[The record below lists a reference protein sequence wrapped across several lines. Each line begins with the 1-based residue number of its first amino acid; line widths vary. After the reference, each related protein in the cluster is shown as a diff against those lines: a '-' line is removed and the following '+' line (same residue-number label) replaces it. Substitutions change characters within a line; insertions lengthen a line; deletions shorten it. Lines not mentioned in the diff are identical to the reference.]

1 MHTELNRGR
10 IRNYTTVLL
19 VLVIIAAGLFFST
32 VGLPAPAFKPPSVV
46 TESGS
51 GTFLVYGVGDTE
63 EIEFIYPEVRHVS
76 LTIAYYSEE
85 NSAQGELFA
94 GPYWGD
100 NLRSPYVWH
109 TIFNEPTSDDTPD
122 QIPSETVEFDTD
134 RWKIELKSFSNPEKY
149 ALYRYTVTYPK
160 P

>member
-1 MHTELNRGR
+1 MNAGFNWV
-10 IRNYTTVLL
+10 RNGSSTTVFL
-19 VLVIIAAGLFFST
+19 VLVIISAGLLFST
-32 VGLPAPAFKPPSVV
+32 VGLTAPALKPASVV

-51 GTFLVYGVGDTE
+51 GTFFISGLGDSE

-85 NSAQGELFA
+85 SNASGELFA
-94 GPYWGD
+94 GPYWDD
-100 NLRSPYVWH
+100 NLRSAYVWQTH
-109 TIFNEPTSDDTPD
+109 FNEPTSDDTPD
-122 QIPSETVEFDTD
+122 QIPFETVEFDTD
-134 RWKIELKSFSNPEKY
+134 RWKIEFKSFSFPEKY